1 MKTIT
6 TPHGKIME
14 DEIEKDF
21 QLQVH
26 NEYGAISKEFFR
38 VDAARE
44 WHKKGYKAA
53 RVYSE
58 EAIELAI
65 EFGLQYAFDQKM
77 TEQYQKD
84 KLKFIQSLN
93 QEPIED
99 KVNNLSDE
107 VNNLSAEC
115 FNMLRKLNPK
125 GGIREFVRM
134 SVEFGFKAQQKGG
147 YSEADLINYKRFWLA
162 QDIEWFDNTNDG
174 DIYKNKKGKVVTEKE
189 IVTAYIQSLN
199 QETIELEMEFVD
211 DDEDDYV
218 DGGFFGRSIQRI
230 KTTRGSNGQL
240 MAYEKTK

>member
-6 TPHGKIME
+6 TPQGKIIV
-14 DEIEKDF
+14 DEIQSGKIGWNWNKLANKLDNLSRDYEIGTFEEMSTNKII
-21 QLQVH
+21 VTINH
-26 NEYGAISKEFFR
+26 SISLD
-38 VDAARE
+38 VPM
-44 WHKKGYKAA
+44 
-53 RVYSE
+53 V
-58 EAIELAI
+58 IV
-65 EFGLQYAFDQKM
+65 
-77 TEQYQKD
+77 
-84 KLKFIQSLN
+84 
-93 QEPIED
+93 ED